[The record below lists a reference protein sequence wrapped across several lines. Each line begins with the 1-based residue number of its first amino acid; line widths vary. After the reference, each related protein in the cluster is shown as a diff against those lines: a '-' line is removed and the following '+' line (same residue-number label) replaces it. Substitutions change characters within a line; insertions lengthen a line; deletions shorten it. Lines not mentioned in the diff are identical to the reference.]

1 MHTVQ
6 PHIQN
11 KRGKK
16 TSQAPRH
23 STDPSHGR
31 MQLCSAC
38 IKAGL
43 NFHGRPAPQPCI
55 LRKLASGREPQVP
68 HADRSGNSVQSHMQS
83 KRGKKTSQAHRH
95 STDPT
100 HCRMQLCSACINAGL
115 NFNGGTKHTVPH
127 PNPAF
132 SGSLPQGGSPRFHTQ
147 ATHPGTA
154 RTQPTVACSN
164 AVPSSKQG
172 STFMDAPHTRPRT
185 LQTTAC
191 QTIGAELSEE
201 MSLLLWCQRT
211 KLINC
216 RDYLF

>member
-1 MHTVQ
+1 VPQGGSPRFHTQDV
-6 PHIQN
+6 PCTRCN
-11 KRGKK
+11 PTYKTRGEKR
-16 TSQAPRH
+16 R
-23 STDPSHGR
+23 
-31 MQLCSAC
+31 
-38 IKAGL
+38 
-43 NFHGRPAPQPCI
+43 
-55 LRKLASGREPQVP
+55 
-68 HADRSGNSVQSHMQS
+68 
-83 KRGKKTSQAHRH
+83 HRH
-95 STDPT
+95 PGTARTHPTVASSYAVPASKQGSTFMD
-100 HCRMQLCSACINAGL
+100 A
-115 NFNGGTKHTVPH
+115 PH